1 MVDTALLDT
10 VHDPKWVE
18 KYGETGVLRVGDGV
32 SCIYTSA
39 DAISLQDCEHMT
51 MLNLAVHVAKG
62 GASEAGGFGSH
73 LWKNCYFGPR
83 PGTSQWQGGDG
94 FMFNATRHGTTLD
107 RVTVL
112 HSTDD
117 ILNIHGYWSLVQ
129 SVDGNSV
136 RFTKAHGH
144 RLMPPDLVAGDKA
157 IFLTRDTGAVLGR
170 ATIVKIGND
179 AVLLNQSAVA
189 FGNAIVEW
197 PDHECAGMAC
207 AELRLARQLPTH
219 PNPVWSGHPAR
230 LHRHAI
236 GKWCGNRL

>member
-1 MVDTALLDT
+1 MEELL
-10 VHDPKWVE
+10 
-18 KYGETGVLRVGDGV
+18 LR
-32 SCIYTSA
+32 
-39 DAISLQDCEHMT
+39 
-51 MLNLAVHVAKG
+51 
-62 GASEAGGFGSH
+62 
-73 LWKNCYFGPR
+73 PR

-107 RVTVL
+107 RVTIFIVPMTS
-112 HSTDD
+112 STSTAAEAWCSPWTVTRFVFTNRHWTPIDAARSCRGRQGNFSD
-117 ILNIHGYWSLVQ
+117 AGYGRV
-129 SVDGNSV
+129 
-136 RFTKAHGH
+136 
-144 RLMPPDLVAGDKA
+144 
-157 IFLTRDTGAVLGR
+157 IGR

-230 LHRHAI
+230 LRRHAI
-236 GKWCGNRL
+236 GNWCGNRL